1 MGNNNIQIPN
11 SNEIDN
17 LKNELSKANQ
27 IIELQKL
34 TINEL
39 ENKLNNYNT
48 INNNLNINIFYKL
61 YNYHI
66 YNLKFLRNN

>member
-1 MGNNNIQIPN
+1 MGNNNIQIPY

-34 TINEL
+34 TINEI

-48 INNNLNINIFYKL
+48 INNNLNIL
-61 YNYHI
+61 
-66 YNLKFLRNN
+66 